1 MPAESYYFY
10 VSWRDP
16 NYDYGYSLARVAK
29 PERLKAELRIPQTQA
44 RDVQVGQSALIDTRT
59 DTIPGRVRRVD
70 PNVQQAIDQVRKNSG
85 WLMFMGVALIILGV
99 VGLGMVGT
107 LTLASVFVFG
117 WLIIVAGVLVLVD
130 GFKAE
135 GWKAKLWEILIAL
148 LYIAA
153 GVIVLVHP
161 AASAVWFTMLLAI
174 FLIGA
179 ALFCN
184 QLKSTPLFT
193 LPSDLYPARDVATV
207 WGMFGAAGS
216 FGAVLF
222 SPVIGWVADNF
233 SYTPVFIVVSV
244 LPLGSA
250 AVIAVF
256 IPRIRRQDT
265 VA

>member
-1 MPAESYYFY
+1 MAEET
-10 VSWRDP
+10 
-16 NYDYGYSLARVAK
+16 L
-29 PERLKAELRIPQTQA
+29 
-44 RDVQVGQSALIDTRT
+44 
-59 DTIPGRVRRVD
+59 D

-174 FLIGA
+174 FLIASGIFRIIIGFQIKGEVKGWGWTVFGGIASIILAIMIFSQWPLSGLWVIGLFIAIEMIMQGTSMISIALA
-179 ALFCN
+179 A
-184 QLKSTPLFT
+184 KASKD
-193 LPSDLYPARDVATV
+193 SRA
-207 WGMFGAAGS
+207 AAG
-216 FGAVLF
+216 A
-222 SPVIGWVADNF
+222 
-233 SYTPVFIVVSV
+233 
-244 LPLGSA
+244 
-250 AVIAVF
+250 
-256 IPRIRRQDT
+256 
-265 VA
+265 